1 MKHLQVIFTI
11 LLAIASLGAMAQGTT
26 RILFVFDASNSM
38 NGFWEGQRKIET
50 STRLLSQT
58 LEELYGIDNLE
69 IGLRVYGHQTQ
80 HIPGH
85 QDCDDTELV
94 VPIGTG
100 TNLVIKKELEKLQ
113 PKGTTPIARSLEK
126 AAGDFAD
133 CEDCRNVII
142 LITDGIEA
150 CDEDPCAVS
159 KALQEKNII
168 VKPFIIGIGIDE
180 LYRSTFECVGNYFDA
195 TNAEVFETVLDI
207 VISEALNNTSVQ
219 INLMNGDDKPLE
231 TNVPFTLYNQ
241 TTGEIL
247 YNYVHTL
254 NTWGNPDTL
263 SFDPLPTYK
272 LVVHTL
278 PPVVQT
284 DLKVTPGVHTVFE
297 VPVPQG
303 DLELSFSGKRS
314 DYGDLKCIVTSDNCD
329 IVHAQDFGTT
339 ERYIEGTY
347 HLEILTTPRTI
358 IRDVEITADGTTPIA
373 IPGPGMLLLNTS
385 TSGYGGVFLEQNNE
399 LTTALKFSEGDPS
412 GRYLLQP
419 GKYRLEFRARNAR
432 QTLYTIE
439 KEFII
444 KSGTNTTV
452 NLN

>member
-1 MKHLQVIFTI
+1 MKHFQVILI
-11 LLAIASLGAMAQGTT
+11 VLLSMVTFSAVGQGTT

-50 STRLLSQT
+50 STKLLSQT

-80 HIPGH
+80 HVPGA

-94 VPIGTG
+94 VPIGKG
-100 TNLVIKKELEKLQ
+100 TNLVINKELSRLQ

-126 AAGDFAD
+126 AAGDFED

-180 LYRSTFECVGNYFDA
+180 LYKSTFECVGNYFDA

-219 INLMNGDDKPLE
+219 INLLDKDDQPVE
-231 TNVPFTLYNQ
+231 TNVPFTLYDQ
-241 TTGEIL
+241 ETGETR

-254 NTWGNPDTL
+254 NSWGNPDTL

-278 PPVVQT
+278 PPVIQEGLT
-284 DLKVTPGVHTVFE
+284 VTPGVHTVFD
-297 VPVPQG
+297 VPLPQG
-303 DLELSFSGKRS
+303 DLVLSFSGRRS
-314 DYGDLKCIVTSDNCD
+314 DYGALQCIVSNDNCD
-329 IVHAQDFGTT
+329 IVHAQEFGST
-339 ERYIEGTY
+339 ERYIAGTY
-347 HLEILTTPRTI
+347 QLEILTTPRTI
-358 IRDVEITADGTTPIA
+358 ISDVVIAPGEETPIA
-373 IPGPGMLLLNTS
+373 IPGPGTLLLNTG
-385 TSGYGGVFLEQNNE
+385 TAGYGGVFIEQNNV

-419 GKYRLEFRARNAR
+419 GKYKLVFRARNAR

-439 KEFII
+439 KEFTI
-444 KSGTNTTV
+444 KSGTNTTI